1 MAGLSSQGRKEGLS
15 YEMLIILVFVFV
27 LSAAPVFAVIS
38 ENLQTSLFISEWLR
52 WKTII
57 RDMIYMI

>member
-57 RDMIYMI
+57 RDMI